1 MFGRDEGFEVP
12 VVATDGTVG
21 IEKRV
26 EVFVGESNSADEEE
40 RTEKRDGGCAD
51 MSVECVKP
59 EIGSDVAERAT
70 SRFALFSSPEPS
82 ILQVKRSVNDLLALL
97 LLPDA
102 FPSCLSRPT
111 TRRVPSSCL

>member
-1 MFGRDEGFEVP
+1 MFGRDEGFRVP

-21 IEKRV
+21 MEKRV

-51 MSVECVKP
+51 MSVEQAR
-59 EIGSDVAERAT
+59 IGSDVAERAT

-82 ILQVKRSVNDLLALL
+82 ILQVKRSVNDLLVLL
-97 LLPDA
+97 LLPNA